1 MRSGSREAQSAPSM
15 RSGSREAQLA
25 PPLVVLSVCLGN
37 ICRSP
42 MAERMLAH
50 LVWERLGDAA
60 DAYVHSES
68 AGTGGWHVGESMNPP
83 AARELRRRG
92 AVDEGFRARKL
103 LGAHLDTA
111 DLILT
116 ATAEHLEVVGGLRP
130 DAAHRAFVLG
140 EFGRLVADVD
150 PAALPAAVLAGDGG
164 PASVYERGIAL
175 VAAVDAM
182 RGGADPKPAD
192 DLDDPW
198 GRGEVWFERTGDE
211 IERALSP
218 FVDLLLPTHRPEA
231 SPA

>member
-1 MRSGSREAQSAPSM
+1 M

-25 PPLVVLSVCLGN
+25 PPMRSGSREAQLTPPFVVLSVCLGN

-50 LVWERLGDAA
+50 LVRERLGDAA

-68 AGTGGWHVGESMNPP
+68 AGTGGWHVDEPMNPP

-130 DAAHRAFVLG
+130 DASHRAFVLG
-140 EFGRLVADVD
+140 EFGRLLADVD
-150 PAALPAAVLAGDGG
+150 PARLPAGDGT
-164 PASVYERGIAL
+164 PASVYARGIAL
-175 VAAVDAM
+175 VAA
-182 RGGADPKPAD
+182 ADVARIGSGREPTD

-198 GRGEVWFERTGDE
+198 GRADVWFKRAADE
-211 IERALSP
+211 IEAVLEP
-218 FVDLLLPTHRPEA
+218 FVALLLPTHSTA
-231 SPA
+231 TSA